1 MIQNC
6 TSFNSH
12 WTMYNKAE
20 MRSRFSAPRRG
31 RGTRAGL
38 EPQTV
43 IAAARRVVAGNG
55 LEALTMRR
63 LAGDLAVA
71 PNAVYS
77 YFPDK
82 AALVDALIDEIVGE
96 VEAPDPQSLSWREG
110 LMRLMLETRRVL
122 LANRDFVPLMI
133 SRPGRGQN
141 AIGLGEITLQLLMRG
156 GFGDR
161 HAARALRALLV
172 YTFGF
177 VAVELPRSAQREPD
191 KRHALSQKAF
201 ASAAVEFPNM
211 ARLAPIMA
219 RAPSDAEFRA
229 GISALL
235 AGLKRDAAGH

>member
-1 MIQNC
+1 
-6 TSFNSH
+6 
-12 WTMYNKAE
+12 
-20 MRSRFSAPRRG
+20 MRSRVGAPRRR

-43 IAAARRVVAGNG
+43 IAAARLVVAGNG

-63 LAGDLAVA
+63 LAGVLAVA

-110 LMRLMLETRRVL
+110 LIRLMLETRRVL

-133 SRPGRGQN
+133 SRPGRGRN
-141 AIGLGEITLQLLMRG
+141 AIRLGEITLQLLMRG
-156 GFGDR
+156 GFRDR
-161 HAARALRALLV
+161 HAAWVLRALLV

-177 VAVELPRSAQREPD
+177 VAVELPRTAEREPD
-191 KRHALSQKAF
+191 KRRALSQEAF
-201 ASAAVEFPNM
+201 ASAAKDFPNM
-211 ARLAPIMA
+211 ARFSPIIA
-219 RAPSDAEFRA
+219 RAPGDAEFRA

-235 AGLKRDAAGH
+235 AGLEGEVAGP

>member
-1 MIQNC
+1 MSEHAYSARQLQVIDAAGRLFRANG
-6 TSFNSH
+6 FRAV
-12 WTMYNKAE
+12 TME
-20 MRSRFSAPRRG
+20 M
-31 RGTRAGL
+31 
-38 EPQTV
+38 
-43 IAAARRVVAGNG
+43 IAATAGVAKAT
-55 LEALTMRR
+55 L
-63 LAGDLAVA
+63 
-71 PNAVYS
+71 YS

-96 VEAPDPQSLSWREG
+96 VEAPDARSLSWRES

-141 AIGLGEITLQLLMRG
+141 AIRLGEITLQALMRG

-161 HAARALRALLV
+161 HAGRALRALLV

-177 VAVELPRSAQREPD
+177 VAVELPRTAEREPD
-191 KRHALSQKAF
+191 KRRALSQEAF
-201 ASAAVEFPNM
+201 ASAAKEFSNM

-219 RAPSDAEFRA
+219 RAPSEADFRA

-235 AGLKRDAAGH
+235 AGLERDAAGH